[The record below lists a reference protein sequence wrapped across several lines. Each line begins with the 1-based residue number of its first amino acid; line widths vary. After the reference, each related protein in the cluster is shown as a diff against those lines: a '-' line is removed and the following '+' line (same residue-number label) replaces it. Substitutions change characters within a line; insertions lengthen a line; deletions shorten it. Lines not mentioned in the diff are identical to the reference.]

1 MFQKKIKNN
10 TNILLMNF
18 RKYYTKKTIKQK
30 QKPKPK
36 ILLMNFIKYYTEK
49 RKKKAK
55 TKY

>member
-1 MFQKKIKNN
+1 
-10 TNILLMNF
+10 MNF